1 MLQLAN
7 TDRLVSEVVQQS
19 RAQGLYDKV
28 LVIMTANRRISYLP
42 GQAAAYPQER
52 NAQEL
57 MRFRCW

>member
-1 MLQLAN
+1 LLQLAN

-28 LVIMTANRRISYLP
+28 LVSMTANRRISYLP
-42 GQAAAYPQER
+42 GQAAADPQER